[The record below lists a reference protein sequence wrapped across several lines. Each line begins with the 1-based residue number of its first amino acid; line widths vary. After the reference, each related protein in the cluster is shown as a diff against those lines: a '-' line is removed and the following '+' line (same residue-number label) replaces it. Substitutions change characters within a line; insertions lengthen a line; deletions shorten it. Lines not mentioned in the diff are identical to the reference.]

1 MIKRSYIY
9 IIVHVALYISLL
21 VISSLIA
28 IPLPFSLGAIT
39 LQTIVI
45 NILSANLK
53 PKYATLV
60 VLSYILLGLVGLPV
74 FAGGTSGIGKILS
87 PIGGYY
93 LGFIFSSFAMSV
105 ILKKDIT
112 FKKLLIVYIFV
123 GTLIIHIC
131 AISWM
136 MFYNNFNLL
145 NALLTVSI
153 PFILT
158 DIIKCVISAL
168 IAYKL
173 QNTSLKN

>member
-21 VISSLIA
+21 VVSSLIA

-93 LGFIFSSFAMSV
+93 LGFILSCHPWKV
-105 ILKKDIT
+105 
-112 FKKLLIVYIFV
+112 
-123 GTLIIHIC
+123 
-131 AISWM
+131 
-136 MFYNNFNLL
+136 
-145 NALLTVSI
+145 
-153 PFILT
+153 
-158 DIIKCVISAL
+158 
-168 IAYKL
+168 
-173 QNTSLKN
+173 